1 MGGKWAFQRKEEE
14 GRIGPGYVKAE
25 HLISLDTERKWSCS
39 GSIMQAVTSGGGARL
54 KGWMSLSLSLSLTN
68 PIKSSAVRC
77 ASTRIHTVY
86 AKARPGR
93 PVHSHDIYT
102 HSAYKAKCN
111 EKRSSHFSDEIKDPS
126 T

>member
-1 MGGKWAFQRKEEE
+1 MGFSKKRGRRTDRAGICESRASNKFGHGEEME
-14 GRIGPGYVKAE
+14 LFGIDNAGRYQWRRGEAE
-25 HLISLDTERKWSCS
+25 RVD
-39 GSIMQAVTSGGGARL
+39 V
-54 KGWMSLSLSLSLTN
+54 SLSLSLTN